1 MWGRYNAAG
10 DPVIGDP
17 RLWAV
22 EKGEHLAKGLRAL
35 LDWSW
40 VSLVHGT
47 HSRGHSLQR
56 EKGLK
61 RVVSPES
68 FVL

>member
-1 MWGRYNAAG
+1 MLGKYNAAG

-22 EKGEHLAKGLRAL
+22 EKGEHLAKGLRAV
-35 LDWSW
+35 LDWAW
-40 VSLVHGT
+40 GSLVRGT
-47 HSRGHSLQR
+47 HSRGHAFQR
-56 EKGLK
+56 EKGLT